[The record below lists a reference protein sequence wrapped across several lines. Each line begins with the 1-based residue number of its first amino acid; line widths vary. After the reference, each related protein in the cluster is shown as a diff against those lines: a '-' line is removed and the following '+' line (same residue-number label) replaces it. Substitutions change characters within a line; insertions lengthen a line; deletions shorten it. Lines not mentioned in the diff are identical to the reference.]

1 MRACGRR
8 GTVQSG
14 GFLLFCGIGGAQRC
28 VMGSRFVP
36 VIILALFLSAPAW
49 AQTQQSGGQ
58 AAVNPS
64 ATLNHRVSNAQVVLY
79 WNCTRPEPGV
89 VRLDGV
95 VYSPYFSDVRF
106 MEFELVGLN
115 PQDAVVSH
123 VTGGLPDIQLRT
135 NQTSPFRLD
144 LRTAGTEARFDL
156 FYRYRSQ
163 GNLRSEGSLPVLL
176 ASTLGP
182 EAFLLAQATTRQFMV
197 RDACSETQHL
207 TPKPAR

>member
-1 MRACGRR
+1 MW
-8 GTVQSG
+8 
-14 GFLLFCGIGGAQRC
+14 
-28 VMGSRFVP
+28 SRFLSVM
-36 VIILALFLSAPAW
+36 ILAPLLSAPAW

-58 AAVNPS
+58 GAVNPS

-95 VYSPYFSDVRF
+95 VYSPYFSDVQF
-106 MEFELVGLN
+106 MEFELVGLD

-123 VTGGLPDIQLRT
+123 VTGELPDILLRT

-156 FYRYRSQ
+156 FYRYKSQ
-163 GNLRSEGSLPVLL
+163 GNLRSEGSFPVLL
-176 ASTLGP
+176 ASTLWP
-182 EAFLLAQATTRQFMV
+182 EARLLAQATSQFMV